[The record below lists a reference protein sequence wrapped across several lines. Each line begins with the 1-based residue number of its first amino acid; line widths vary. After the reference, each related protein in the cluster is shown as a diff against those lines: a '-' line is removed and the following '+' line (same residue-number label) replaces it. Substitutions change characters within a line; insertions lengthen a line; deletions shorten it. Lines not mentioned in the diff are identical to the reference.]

1 MALFNSK
8 RPSKIRRNVPTICH
22 ARPPIHPD
30 SNVIK
35 QGSAHE
41 MSGKDKGKMRGRRVH
56 DEETRKWGNK

>member
-35 QGSAHE
+35 HRVRTRNERERQREDERETGSRRRNEE
-41 MSGKDKGKMRGRRVH
+41 MGK
-56 DEETRKWGNK
+56 